1 MRKIKVKDVVMKKY
15 FFYVVMIIF
24 VILFCLGFINK
35 ESNNL
40 SNNNL
45 EETLSYGIDEI
56 PKDLEKVTN
65 LSERHEDIMCA
76 VSKGLVSKSEDNKIV
91 PSLASE
97 IIKDSEGIQY
107 EFKLRDDI
115 FWSDGSKIT
124 PKDIVEFF
132 KELLKE
138 EDEENIQALLE
149 VYGAKEFKDKKNI
162 FETGVAIKGTE
173 NSVIIRLNRKDDN
186 FLSELT
192 KPQYRL
198 RKYLIMWANI
208 KDNYNALVY
217 SGDYKI
223 DSIST
228 DNITLKRNEKS
239 SDINISNINILN
251 DASVEMSMAL
261 YEVKQRDIVI
271 NPPESELNKLEEQK
285 NLVTVPE
292 IKATYLVMNNK
303 DNSIPIQGRREIYNN
318 VCKAIESYQNL
329 NNTEFELAEG
339 SFFREDKQDLTKL
352 QARKVSSNK
361 EGNWNK
367 PKILTLLC
375 EDNEENRILCRS
387 IQEWF
392 KDNTNITIKYS
403 LVKDEFQDEELKKR
417 YDMLLINNDAN
428 ISDKQNFYSKFKE
441 YLTDNQNKLLEKSAS
456 NKTNNDYSSLEE
468 DLFDNYNILP
478 LVFYNENI
486 ATSDKISE
494 LKLDGNGNIDFST
507 IK

>member
-1 MRKIKVKDVVMKKY
+1 MKKY
-15 FFYVVMIIF
+15 FFYVVIMIS

-35 ESNNL
+35 ESSNL

-65 LSERHEDIMCA
+65 LSKRHEDIICA
-76 VSKGLVSKSEDNKIV
+76 VSKGLVSKNEDNKIV

-97 IIKDSEGIQY
+97 IIKDSKGIQY
-107 EFKLRDDI
+107 EFKLRDDV

-124 PKDIVEFF
+124 PNDIVVFF

-138 EDEENIQALLE
+138 EDKENIQALLD
-149 VYGAKEFKDKKNI
+149 VYGTKEFKEGKVI

-173 NSVIIRLNRKDDN
+173 DSVIIRLNAKDDN

-208 KDNYNALVY
+208 KNNYDTLVY

-223 DSIST
+223 NSISK

-239 SDINISNINILN
+239 SDGKISNINIMN
-251 DASVEMSMAL
+251 DDSVEMSMAS

-271 NPPESELNKLEEQK
+271 NPPESELNKLAEQK
-285 NLVTVPE
+285 KLVTLPE
-292 IKATYLVMNNK
+292 MKATYLVINNK

-329 NNTEFELAEG
+329 NSTEFELAEG
-339 SFFREDKQDLTKL
+339 SFFREDKQNLTKL
-352 QARKVSSNK
+352 QARKVGSNK
-361 EGNWNK
+361 EGEWNK
-367 PKILTLLC
+367 PKILTVLC
-375 EDNEENRILCRS
+375 EDSIENRILCRS

-392 KDNTNITIKYS
+392 DKNTDITIKYS
-403 LVKDEFQDEELKKR
+403 LVKEEFEDEELKKR
-417 YDMLLINNDAN
+417 YDMLLINNEAN
-428 ISDKQNFYSKFKE
+428 VSDKQSFYSKFHE
-441 YLTDNQNKLLEKSAS
+441 YLTDNQNNLLEKQIS
-456 NKTNNDYSSLEE
+456 NKINSDYSSLEE
-468 DLFDNYNILP
+468 NLFDNYNILP

-486 ATSDKISE
+486 AISNKISQFA
-494 LKLDGNGNIDFST
+494 LDGNGNIDFAT